1 MDKGAIQKAHNVE
14 SQSLDIFF
22 CERNVGPVRQLFKI
36 FKSLCQHL
44 INIPVLSMHW
54 LAVALIRQLL
64 GHDAFCNG
72 SLCFVP
78 KLNDKLLFIEMVGN
92 TLQYILIRLSTL
104 KIRNLL
110 LFFSMDHP
118 VTFTGATLPE
128 TQPLDTADQLLFFI
142 LLSYIY
148 FYVLDQAQHL
158 IHPGNALGH
167 FATLLA

>member
-1 MDKGAIQKAHNVE
+1 
-14 SQSLDIFF
+14 
-22 CERNVGPVRQLFKI
+22 
-36 FKSLCQHL
+36 
-44 INIPVLSMHW
+44 
-54 LAVALIRQLL
+54 
-64 GHDAFCNG
+64 
-72 SLCFVP
+72 
-78 KLNDKLLFIEMVGN
+78 MVGN

-148 FYVLDQAQHL
+148 FYVLDQAQRL